1 MLKCVLSTVSC
12 IFIEV
17 SKIFS
22 NCRPHTYGCG
32 HSSVHSVHS
41 AFCILGSLS
50 ICFVLLLILILLLC
64 SIPPPHPHPIPN
76 PYAILIPMLG
86 FVLLFCVVNWSS
98 ACLAAISV
106 VRRVFMPLFW
116 LRLGL
121 DFVSDNL
128 LPDLCQKQKKKKEGK
143 SRNKEERKIVRSRRN
158 RKGKGYVVCPERYA
172 GLPIAGPRKANAN
185 TFASHPITSSICY
198 YFGSLWFWSLLWPG
212 DAVVVTTLLC
222 PLFMGCSLASNLLRP
237 SNSECR
243 IPIPVRAQ
251 QWPQMKNPLRLIVS
265 PVTWN

>member
-1 MLKCVLSTVSC
+1 MWGSSQPFRVAACCQCLCPCFLG
-12 IFIEV
+12 ILLFIR
-17 SKIFS
+17 SIL
-22 NCRPHTYGCG
+22 
-32 HSSVHSVHS
+32 HS
-41 AFCILGSLS
+41 AFWAASRFVLFCFWFLFCYCVRFHLHIHIQFRIRMRFWFRCWSLFCSFVSSIGRVRAWLPSLS
-50 ICFVLLLILILLLC
+50 SVECLCLCFD
-64 SIPPPHPHPIPN
+64 
-76 PYAILIPMLG
+76 
-86 FVLLFCVVNWSS
+86 F
-98 ACLAAISV
+98 
-106 VRRVFMPLFW
+106 
-116 LRLGL
+116 GL
-121 DFVSDNL
+121 DSILYPIIYCPTCGKN
-128 LPDLCQKQKKKKEGK
+128 KKKKKEGK

-237 SNSECR
+237 FNSECR